1 MSKIDDDQN
10 GECISAFIPKAL
22 FERVEVICK
31 SKGLNPKEFIFD
43 AISEKLANMHKE
55 KRKKPRL

>member
-1 MSKIDDDQN
+1 MSKKYDEKED
-10 GECISAFIPKAL
+10 ECISAFIPKAL
-22 FERVEVICK
+22 FERVEAMCK
-31 SKGLNPKEFIFD
+31 SKSLDPKEFIFD